1 MKFHMKKN
9 KAQMN
14 LNLPKSVSF
23 AAVKKTNNI
32 MKQLFLNCLK
42 KKVQIPKQKYF
53 LTKKKEIKEDFKT
66 LNNLKERISQENQNK
81 MIH

>member
-42 KKVQIPKQKYF
+42 KVQIPKQKYF
-53 LTKKKEIKEDFKT
+53 LTKKKEKRRT
-66 LNNLKERISQENQNK
+66 LKLRI
-81 MIH
+81 I